1 MHDDHEK
8 PDAAGAPD
16 GRPATVLAATDQPV
30 PLVVREVEDDRVPEG
45 MTCLGTFLDGMLVA
59 RCAVPPEAV
68 EFFAEQKL
76 FDEPRQ
82 LVLAARE
89 EEPGLRCELYA
100 LVPMPEREMPVS
112 EEEPEEPWLSSVPS
126 YEEALARAQEDEEDE
141 LDDEEL
147 DDDDL
152 DDDDLDDDDEAD
164 EDDDAADDVLAA
176 LHGAHADGRPMA
188 AVLLGQI
195 VRFQR
200 DRKHPDSLPL
210 ETVDVLA
217 RIVSGRVVEVV
228 DKVLEDLLGS

>member
-1 MHDDHEK
+1 MQDDQDNPE
-8 PDAAGAPD
+8 AAGTTG

-30 PLVVREVEDDRVPEG
+30 PLEVREVADDRVPEG
-45 MTCLGTFLDGMLVA
+45 MTCLGTFLDGTLVA

-68 EFFAEQKL
+68 EFFAEQHL

-100 LVPMPEREMPVS
+100 LVPMPEREAPVADD
-112 EEEPEEPWLSSVPS
+112 EPEEPWLASVPS
-126 YEEALARAQEDEEDE
+126 YEDAVARAEEEDEEE
-141 LDDEEL
+141 
-147 DDDDL
+147 DDL
-152 DDDDLDDDDEAD
+152 DDDDLVDDDGDDDDEE
-164 EDDDAADDVLAA
+164 EDDDVLAA

>member
-1 MHDDHEK
+1 MQDDQDNPE
-8 PDAAGAPD
+8 AAGTPG

-30 PLVVREVEDDRVPEG
+30 PLEVREVADDRVPEG
-45 MTCLGTFLDGMLVA
+45 MTCLGTFLDGTLVA

-68 EFFAEQKL
+68 EFFAEQHL

-100 LVPMPEREMPVS
+100 LVPMPEREAPVADD
-112 EEEPEEPWLSSVPS
+112 EPEEPWLASVPS
-126 YEEALARAQEDEEDE
+126 YEDAVARAEEEDEEE
-141 LDDEEL
+141 
-147 DDDDL
+147 DDL
-152 DDDDLDDDDEAD
+152 DDDDLVDDDGDDDDEE
-164 EDDDAADDVLAA
+164 EDDDVLAA

>member
-8 PDAAGAPD
+8 PDAAGAPN

-30 PLVVREVEDDRVPEG
+30 PLVVREVADDRVPEG
-45 MTCLGTFLDGMLVA
+45 MTCLGTFLDGTLVA

-126 YEEALARAQEDEEDE
+126 YEDALARADEEDE
-141 LDDEEL
+141 DDLDDEEL
-147 DDDDL
+147 DEDDL
-152 DDDDLDDDDEAD
+152 DDEDLEEDDDD
-164 EDDDAADDVLAA
+164 DDVLAA

>member
-1 MHDDHEK
+1 M
-8 PDAAGAPD
+8 
-16 GRPATVLAATDQPV
+16 
-30 PLVVREVEDDRVPEG
+30 
-45 MTCLGTFLDGMLVA
+45 A

-126 YEEALARAQEDEEDE
+126 YEEALARAEEEEEDE
-141 LDDEEL
+141 LDDEDL
-147 DDDDL
+147 DEDDL
-152 DDDDLDDDDEAD
+152 DDDDLADDD
-164 EDDDAADDVLAA
+164 EDDDEDEDVLAA
-176 LHGAHADGRPMA
+176 LHGANADGRPMA